1 MSPDPF
7 RARGWPRV
15 NRETRT
21 PLEDFTVRLRALGAT
36 PDEVD
41 AVVASWDDVEDE
53 RDAAGDPTAWTAKR
67 RDEVARL
74 PDAQLRA
81 MIEDGRQE
89 YAYGTTTQEE
99 ADRQAAVARERRT
112 YAEAAERVNG
122 TVASILA
129 WVGDD
134 PLRALAIRDAEVG
147 PGGGKRKTLL
157 TALEPIHGGP
167 A

>member
-1 MSPDPF
+1 MPDPF
-7 RARGWPRV
+7 QARGWPRI

-21 PLEDFTVRLRALGAT
+21 PLENFVVRLRALGAT

-74 PDAQLRA
+74 PDPQLRA

-99 ADRQAAVARERRT
+99 ADRQAALARERRT
-112 YAEAAERVNG
+112 HTEAAERVHG
-122 TVASILA
+122 TVSSIMA

-134 PLRALAIRDAEVG
+134 PLRALAIRDLEFG
-147 PGGGKRKTLL
+147 PDGGNRKTLL
-157 TALEPIHGGP
+157 TALEPIHGER